1 MFYNTYVLEILVR
14 AIVLVAVIPIHECAH
29 GLVASWM
36 GDHTAR
42 DLGRTTLNPL
52 VHLDPVGS
60 TMLVLTGLGW
70 AKPVPVDTRN
80 FRSPKWG
87 MAITALAGPAS
98 NFVLAYVSTIIYS
111 MLFAVAQ
118 VKGES
123 TGLSLALT
131 FFSLLISL
139 NIGLGIFNL
148 IPFPPL
154 DGSKVLAMFLPDR
167 WYGRWMQLER
177 YGMIVLMA
185 ALWFGLLDGFL
196 MAARNLVLNAM
207 LNGANFAYLGMLS
220 LLTR

>member
-1 MFYNTYVLEILVR
+1 MPGEEFLILFYNTYVLEILVR

-87 MAITALAGPAS
+87 MAITALAGPAA
-98 NFVLAYVSTIIYS
+98 NILLA
-111 MLFAVAQ
+111 LFA
-118 VKGES
+118 
-123 TGLSLALT
+123 LAVFKIAAPWLPT
-131 FFSLLISL
+131 AAVF
-139 NIGLGIFNL
+139 IFYIVIENTVYL
-148 IPFPPL
+148 AVFNMIPIPPL
-154 DGSKVLAMFLPDR
+154 DGSRLLTALLPYR
-167 WYGRWMQLER
+167 AYYALMRYER
-177 YGMIVLMA
+177 VIMAVLMI
-185 ALWFGLLDGFL
+185 ALFSGGLSFPLGAVSNAVLGVLDAVTGFL
-196 MAARNLVLNAM
+196 
-207 LNGANFAYLGMLS
+207 G
-220 LLTR
+220 

>member
-1 MFYNTYVLEILVR
+1 MPGEEFLILFYNTYVLEILVR

-87 MAITALAGPAS
+87 MAITALAGPAA
-98 NFVLAYVSTIIYS
+98 NILLA
-111 MLFAVAQ
+111 LFALTVFKIAAPWLPTAA
-118 VKGES
+118 VFIFYIVIEN
-123 TGLSLALT
+123 TVYLAV
-131 FFSLLISL
+131 
-139 NIGLGIFNL
+139 FNM
-148 IPFPPL
+148 IPIPPL
-154 DGSKVLAMFLPDR
+154 DGSR
-167 WYGRWMQLER
+167 
-177 YGMIVLMA
+177 
-185 ALWFGLLDGFL
+185 
-196 MAARNLVLNAM
+196 
-207 LNGANFAYLGMLS
+207 
-220 LLTR
+220 LLTALLPYRAYYALMR